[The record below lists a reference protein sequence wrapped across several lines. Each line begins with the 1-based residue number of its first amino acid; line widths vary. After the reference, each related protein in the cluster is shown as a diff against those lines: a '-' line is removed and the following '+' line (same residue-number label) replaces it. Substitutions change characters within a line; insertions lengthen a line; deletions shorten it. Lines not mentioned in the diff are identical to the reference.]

1 MSAAVVGACGARISG
16 AMYSG
21 VPIAPVTWEEATVSQ
36 MRATP
41 KSASFGVQVRAAPKD
56 VHEAPTLNSKS
67 DEILEE
73 NMPVTVE
80 PGIYIPD
87 EFGVRIEDLAIIT
100 DFGIINTVKSPKELM
115 IL

>member
-1 MSAAVVGACGARISG
+1 MIPRIAQWRPERFGLNVILADTTGTRAGPHGTGHGVG
-16 AMYSG
+16 
-21 VPIAPVTWEEATVSQ
+21 
-36 MRATP
+36 
-41 KSASFGVQVRAAPKD
+41 KD